1 MENSPQPNSTI
12 SHYRIIAS
20 LGAGGMGEV
29 FLAEDTKLD
38 RKVAIR
44 VLPPESV
51 ADKHSKKRLL
61 KEARAIAKVD
71 HPNICAIY
79 EVGEENDKSFI
90 VMQYVEGQNLSA
102 RIKSRPL
109 LLKETLD
116 VATQVANAL
125 AEAHGRGVIHRD
137 IKPQNIILTEHCQ
150 VTVLDFG
157 LARVTSK
164 KTIQGSHAETDS
176 LSAQAGGVIGP
187 VAYMSP
193 EQVRG
198 EELDVRSDD
207 IFSYGALIYEILN
220 GRPPFFAK
228 TSEEIMLAI
237 LTRDPA
243 PLLGIVTP
251 RFERLLRRCL
261 DKNSTRR
268 FQTMDELVVALE
280 QVMQE
285 YDYDSGHMDTRIRD
299 RDASSAKSTMTQ
311 RSGIWRKLLGSVTRF
326 LRR

>member
-12 SHYRIIAS
+12 SHYRIISS

-79 EVGEENDKSFI
+79 EVSEENDKSFI

-137 IKPQNIILTEHCQ
+137 IKPQNIILTEHGQ

-157 LARVTSK
+157 LARVTSE
-164 KTIQGSHAETDS
+164 KTIQGSHAENDS
-176 LSAQAGGVIGP
+176 LSAQAGGVVGP

-198 EELDVRSDD
+198 EELDVRSD

-228 TSEEIMLAI
+228 SSEETMLAI
-237 LTRDPA
+237 LTRDPQ
-243 PLLGIVTP
+243 PLLGIVTS

-299 RDASSAKSTMTQ
+299 RDASSGKSTTTQ
-311 RSGIWRKLLGSVTRF
+311 RRGIWLRLLQCVTRF

>member
-1 MENSPQPNSTI
+1 MKNSPQPNSTI
-12 SHYRIIAS
+12 SHYRIISS

-38 RKVAIR
+38 RKVAIG

-61 KEARAIAKVD
+61 KEAHAIAKID

-79 EVGEENDKSFI
+79 EVGEENGNTFI

-102 RIKSRPL
+102 RIKGRPL
-109 LLKETLD
+109 LLKETFD

-125 AEAHGRGVIHRD
+125 AEAHGSGVIHRD

-157 LARVTSK
+157 LARVTSE
-164 KTIQGSHAETDS
+164 KTIPGSHPETDS
-176 LSAQAGGVIGP
+176 LSAQARGVVGP

-198 EELDVRSDD
+198 EELDVRSD

-228 TSEEIMLAI
+228 TSEETMLAI

-261 DKNSTRR
+261 DKNLTRR

-280 QVMQE
+280 QVSQE

-299 RDASSAKSTMTQ
+299 RAASSAKSTTTQ
-311 RSGIWRKLLGSVTRF
+311 RRGIWRKLLGK
-326 LRR
+326 

>member
-1 MENSPQPNSTI
+1 MENSPQPNSII
-12 SHYRIIAS
+12 SHYRIISS

-29 FLAEDTKLD
+29 FLAEDSKLD

-51 ADKHSKKRLL
+51 ADKHLKKRLL
-61 KEARAIAKVD
+61 KEARAIARVD

-79 EVGEENDKSFI
+79 EVGEENGKSFI

-137 IKPQNIILTEHCQ
+137 IKPQNIILTEQGQ

-157 LARVTSK
+157 LARVTPEK
-164 KTIQGSHAETDS
+164 AIPVRQAETGP
-176 LSAQAGGVIGP
+176 LPTPAGGDIGP

-198 EELDVRSDD
+198 EELDGRSD

-228 TSEEIMLAI
+228 SSEEIMLAI

-251 RFERLLRRCL
+251 QFERLLRRCL

-268 FQTMDELVVALE
+268 FQTMDELVVALDH
-280 QVMQE
+280 VKQE
-285 YDYDSGHMDTRIRD
+285 YGSGQMDTRIRD
-299 RDASSAKSTMTQ
+299 RDASSAKSTTTQ
-311 RSGIWRKLLGSVTRF
+311 RRGI
-326 LRR
+326 LRRLLSSLTRILRVRR

>member
-12 SHYRIIAS
+12 SHYRIISS
-20 LGAGGMGEV
+20 LGAGGIGEV

-38 RKVAIR
+38 RRVAIR

-61 KEARAIAKVD
+61 KEAHAIAKID
-71 HPNICAIY
+71 HPNVCAIY
-79 EVGEENDKSFI
+79 EVGEENGKSFI

-116 VATQVANAL
+116 VATQVANSL
-125 AEAHGRGVIHRD
+125 AEAHGHGVFHRD
-137 IKPQNIILTEHCQ
+137 IKPQNIILTEHGQ

-157 LARVTSK
+157 LARVTPG
-164 KTIQGSHAETDS
+164 KTFRCSQVESGS
-176 LSAQAGGVIGP
+176 LSAQTGGVIGN

-198 EELDVRSDD
+198 EELDGRSD

-228 TSEEIMLAI
+228 SSEETMLAI

-280 QVMQE
+280 QVSQE
-285 YDYDSGHMDTRIRD
+285 YDYDSGHMDTRVRD
-299 RDASSAKSTMTQ
+299 RAASSAKSTTTQ
-311 RSGIWRKLLGSVTRF
+311 RRGIWRRLLQSVTRF